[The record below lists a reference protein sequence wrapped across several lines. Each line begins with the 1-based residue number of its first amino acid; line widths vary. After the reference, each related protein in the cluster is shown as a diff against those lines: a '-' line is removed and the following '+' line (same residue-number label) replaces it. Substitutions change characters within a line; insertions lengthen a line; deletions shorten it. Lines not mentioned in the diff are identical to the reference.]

1 MTDKF
6 WEIGKKYKHM
16 SYPGQLFELTGF
28 TKTHAILQ
36 GRMQFLVPKSIRH
49 MFMYRATK
57 E

>member
-28 TKTHAILQ
+28 TETHAILQ
-36 GRMQFLVPKSIRH
+36 GRMQFLVPKSVRH
-49 MFMYRATK
+49 MFMYRATTK
-57 E
+57 